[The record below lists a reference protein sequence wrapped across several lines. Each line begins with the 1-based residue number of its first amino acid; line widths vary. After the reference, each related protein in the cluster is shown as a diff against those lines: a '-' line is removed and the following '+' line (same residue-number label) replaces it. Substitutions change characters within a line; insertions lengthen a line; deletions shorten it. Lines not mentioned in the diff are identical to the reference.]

1 MIAVAQR
8 RDTIPITCCL
18 DGQAHDITDDNV
30 DAGHDGHYQALCG
43 HLVLAAALAAPVGRP
58 CASCNAMVVA
68 YRAAPTRPISHDRCC
83 GVENDT
89 ICHFRHR
96 DSDHGAWWTGTPR
109 DSFS

>member
-30 DAGHDGHYQALCG
+30 AAGHDGHYQALCG

-58 CASCNAMVVA
+58 CASCNAVVA
-68 YRAAPTRPISHDRCC
+68 AHREAPTSGTGHRS
-83 GVENDT
+83 
-89 ICHFRHR
+89 RHR
-96 DSDHGAWWTGTPR
+96 QPGLLRRLLHGCVAGAGGKWWL
-109 DSFS
+109 